1 LARPTRHELKE
12 DKFKTTFEEYEQF
25 AKEHYREIF
34 VAVGLSLGIIAL
46 VVGLRVWLDRQEA
59 LANAQLGEALDTFH
73 AYVGT
78 PAPGTPGQAFPTVME
93 KYSKA
98 LAEFSVMAN
107 VTGFPK
113 LLPEPKAVR
122 IARYHVGLCQAAL
135 GDEAGAIKTFTE
147 AAKDR
152 DPDIASLAK
161 YSEAQELAKTDK
173 LSDAVKIYQGLCDHP
188 SSTVPKAI
196 AELALGDAYRATQ
209 PAQAR
214 QVYERMAK
222 EFAGEP
228 EIGDAVRQQIASLP
242 KN

>member
-1 LARPTRHELKE
+1 MARPTRHELKE

-46 VVGLRVWLDRQEA
+46 VVGLRFWLDRQEA

-78 PAPGTPGQAFPTVME
+78 PAPGTPGQAFATVLE

-98 LAEFSVMAN
+98 LAQFSVMAN
-107 VTGFPK
+107 VTGFPR

-135 GDEAGAIKTFTE
+135 GDEAGAIKTLTE

-161 YSEAQELAKTDK
+161 YSMAQELAKTDK
-173 LSDAVKIYQGLCDHP
+173 LTEAVKIYQGLCDHP
-188 SSTVPKAI
+188 TSAVPKAT
-196 AELALGDAYRATQ
+196 AELALADAYRATQ

-214 QVYERMAK
+214 QVYDRMAK

-228 EIGDAVRQQIASLP
+228 EIADAVRQQIASLP
-242 KN
+242 QN